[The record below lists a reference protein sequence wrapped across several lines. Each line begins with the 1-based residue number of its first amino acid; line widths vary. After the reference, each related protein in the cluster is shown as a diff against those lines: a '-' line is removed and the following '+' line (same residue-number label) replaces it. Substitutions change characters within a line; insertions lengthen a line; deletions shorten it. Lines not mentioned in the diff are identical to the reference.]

1 MIILNLSADVLGQ
14 TRFSISPLTELTSSL
29 RFLGNMSASPVF
41 RPWVDRIR
49 GKLDRVD
56 MSLLLSAVPD
66 GRYIPTCLM
75 PPGRLRDP
83 RIEDQLQ
90 DLAVM
95 SAESLS
101 GMLTEIWEDRPVPD
115 RVVQLLATGDRAP
128 TLLAEVLWDY
138 WTVALA
144 PHWSRIH
151 AVLSDDVD
159 YRTAGMQDQGLFAV
173 LTDLHPEIHM
183 SGTGLCIDK
192 PHFPDSEHEAH
203 RMTLTSSMFT
213 WPHLVIGDLPNAEF
227 ALTYGAFGVGRVWED
242 REPLAQEPAQ
252 SLASLLGRTRA
263 AILRHTAEPA
273 STTHL
278 ARLLG
283 QSPATVSEH
292 LTVLRNT
299 GLVTRRR
306 SGRSVLYRQTAFAEH
321 LIRSQARAG

>member
-14 TRFSISPLTELTSSL
+14 TRFGISPLAELTGSL
-29 RFLGNMSASPVF
+29 RFLGNRSASVVL
-41 RPWVDRIR
+41 RPWVDRTR

-66 GRYIPTCLM
+66 TRYIPTCLV

-83 RIEDQLQ
+83 SIEDQLQ
-90 DLAVM
+90 DVATLSPQLLA
-95 SAESLS
+95 E
-101 GMLTEIWEDRPVPD
+101 MLTEPWENQPPPS
-115 RVVQLLATGDRAP
+115 RVAQLIATGDRAP
-128 TLLAEVLWDY
+128 TLLAENLWDY
-138 WTVALA
+138 WSAAIA

-159 YRTAGMQDQGLFAV
+159 YRTASMLDQGLFAV
-173 LTDLHPEIHM
+173 LAELHPEIHM
-183 SGTGLCIDK
+183 SGTRLCVDK
-192 PHFPDSEHEAH
+192 PHLPDSEHEAH
-203 RMTLTSSMFT
+203 RMALTPSLFT
-213 WPHLVIGDLPNAEF
+213 WPNLVIGDLPDSEF
-227 ALTYGAFGVGRVWED
+227 TLTYGAFGIARAWED
-242 REPLAQEPAQ
+242 SGRKELDPAD

-263 AILRHTAEPA
+263 AILQHTAEPT

-292 LTVLRNT
+292 LTVLKNT

-321 LIRSQARAG
+321 LLHG